1 MAWKSPSSEPKSSHL
16 LLVYCFLT
24 TLFCFRF
31 LHVAKEHSQTCA
43 ATIETTAQSASTYAL
58 AFPRKI
64 WQTSKVNAASLGE
77 GDRKAIQSWLK
88 LNQKHRYEIITRY
101 SAESY
106 IKEKFNHRLDIQEI
120 FQDLQDPILRADFI
134 RYLVLLGDGG
144 VFSDLDTECL
154 VPVEDWVAQDYKGM
168 ANLVV
173 GVEYDSLGAE

>member
-1 MAWKSPSSEPKSSHL
+1 MAWKSPSEPKSSHL
-16 LLVYCFLT
+16 LLIYCFLA

-31 LHVAKEHSQTCA
+31 IHLAHEHAQACT
-43 ATIETTAQSASTYAL
+43 ATIQTATQNISYDI

-64 WQTSKVNAASLGE
+64 WQTSKTNVASLEE
-77 GDRKAIQSWLK
+77 GDRSRIQTWLK
-88 LNQKHRYEIITRY
+88 LNQKHRYELITRY

-106 IKEKFNHRLDIQEI
+106 IKEKFNHRPDIQEI

-144 VFSDLDTECL
+144 VYSDIDTMCL
-154 VPVEDWVAQDYKGM
+154 VPVEDWVPQSYRGK

-173 GVEYDSLGAE
+173 GVEYDSLGHG